1 MGLSADAILKKIP
14 GGLGNVIGGAVKSKK
29 FWATAISSIALSF
42 VLPKMAISVIAVWLV
57 VQTGIDVTKVLTGEA
72 GTLPVTLAERFQ
84 HGFLNVIGGLLGSKK
99 ALVTGGVATTIAY
112 RHPAW
117 AAGLVCLW
125 IVCQGAVD
133 VALIVKKR
141 K

>member
-1 MGLSADAILKKIP
+1 MSLSVDAILKKIP

-29 FWATAISSIALSF
+29 FWATAISSVALSF
-42 VLPKMAISVIAVWLV
+42 VLPKMAIVVIAVWMV
-57 VQTGIDVTKVLTGEA
+57 VQTAVDMTKILTGEA
-72 GTLPVTLAERFQ
+72 GTLPQSLAEKFQ
-84 HGFLNVIGGLLGSKK
+84 AGFLNVIGGLLGSKK

-112 RHPAW
+112 SHPGW

-125 IVCQGAVD
+125 VVCQGAID
-133 VALIVKKR
+133 VVLVIKKR